1 MKFALEKS
9 LHLSSWKLQLLY
21 DYEWKYTGPLFDA
34 HTHMWNTTHFEA
46 TIKEQ
51 SHLGV
56 KSQLII
62 AHTPEIR
69 AFFETRYPEQ
79 FVFAKYLSTKHL
91 IGMQI
96 DPVLTEIKAMRKEG
110 FSLAKMWAA
119 PGWRNYLKDMSK
131 DFHITDSRLTPVFQS
146 LADEGFPLLLHV
158 SDPDTYYATAYS
170 NAKVFGTKEE
180 HLYELE
186 TLIQRHPDLQ
196 FQLAHFAAQPEIHR
210 LSHLAEWFDKYDNIV
225 VDTASSRWMA
235 RELSKDP
242 DAARKFLIRYSKRIL
257 FGTDGTLNAS
267 PTQDNDSVFS
277 PYTARL
283 IAQRVLWETNDKHVP
298 LPFPD
303 RDTAASGGTFING
316 LNLPKRV
323 LTDLYWQNS
332 QRLYAQ

>member
-1 MKFALEKS
+1 
-9 LHLSSWKLQLLY
+9 
-21 DYEWKYTGPLFDA
+21 
-34 HTHMWNTTHFEA
+34 MWNTTHFEA

-51 SHLGV
+51 SQLGIE
-56 KSQLII
+56 SQLII
-62 AHTPEIR
+62 AHTPGIR
-69 AFFETRYPEQ
+69 NFIEERYPGK

-96 DPVLTEIKAMRKEG
+96 DPVLTEIKAMRTEG

-119 PGWRNYLKDMSK
+119 PGWRNYLKNMSTE
-131 DFHITDSRLTPVFQS
+131 FCITDPCLTPVFQS

-170 NAKVFGTKEE
+170 DAKVFGTKEA
-180 HLYELE
+180 HLDELE

-210 LSHLAEWFDKYDNIV
+210 LPHLAEWFDKYDNIV

-242 DAARKFLIRYSKRIL
+242 DAARKFLIRYSKRVL

-283 IAQRVLWETNDKHVP
+283 IAQRILWETNDTQIP

-323 LTDLYWQNS
+323 LNDLYWQNS